1 MTVLLG
7 LCLLGQSLGSLVLT
21 VNISAEPSPLPQ
33 MIADLKVSGDY
44 ETRLNAARAFNL
56 ANRWKKRGISLV
68 PMRYDHFIGDWI
80 GVKFNCVISGESLT
94 LHFSVGGKTRQFLF
108 QCSEVTGPSVWLT
121 EVSRWGRGSTQRW
134 SRWSPMS
141 SVLTSA
147 W

>member
-7 LCLLGQSLGSLVLT
+7 LCLLGQTLGSLVLT

-94 LHFSVGGKTRQFLF
+94 LHFSVGGETRQFLF

-121 EVSRWGRGSTQRW
+121 EVSRWGRG
-134 SRWSPMS
+134 
-141 SVLTSA
+141 
-147 W
+147 